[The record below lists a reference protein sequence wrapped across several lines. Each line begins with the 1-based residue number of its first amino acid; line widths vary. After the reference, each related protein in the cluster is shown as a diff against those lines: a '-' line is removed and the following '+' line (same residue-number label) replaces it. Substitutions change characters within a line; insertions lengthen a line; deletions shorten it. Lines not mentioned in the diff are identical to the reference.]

1 MRYLIH
7 SKWSFTEHFAID
19 DGTGTPVFDVRG
31 NLSLTQHLTMRDAM
45 GQEVAEIKKHLM
57 TTRHDILMG
66 GQRVAEVHH
75 EGFFGE
81 HYEIDSQ
88 FGRISAKGNF
98 AGWNYNIHQQGQPVA
113 MVSRQL
119 AFGEKFLVET
129 ADNVNDPFILAVV
142 LAIDAIHK
150 EREQDHDQGGF
161 GNQGGIIG
169 DMLGGGG
176 GGGGIF
182 GGNFP

>member
-1 MRYLIH
+1 MRYQIH
-7 SKWSFTEHFAID
+7 SKWSLTEHFAIVD
-19 DGTGTPVFDVRG
+19 DSGTPVYDVRG
-31 NLSLTQHLTMRDAM
+31 NLSLTQHLVMRDGS
-45 GQEVAEIKKHLM
+45 GQEVAAIKKHMM
-57 TTRHDILMG
+57 TTKHDISMG
-66 GQRVAEVHH
+66 GQKVAEVKH

-81 HYEIDSQ
+81 HYEIDST

-129 ADNVNDPFILAVV
+129 SDNINNAFILAVV
-142 LAIDAIHK
+142 LTIDAIHK
-150 EREQDHDQGGF
+150 EREQDQNQGGGF
-161 GNQGGIIG
+161 QLGNQGGF
-169 DMLGGGG
+169 GGGG